1 MKSSYSKLAFVLLTV
16 IAPAVHAQAVTAP
29 IRWHI
34 ENPFRL
40 FRDPADFERLRIPAN
55 TTVNEWFSTIAHRID
70 DGILPY
76 RRTHWDPAGGLNRS
90 GQYSPGYIFPKSHRI
105 VLSWAGAKEGARC
118 DWTIGGRPQLNT
130 SCTSITADV
139 PYNYHKNDG
148 PPIDVSV
155 AIRGEP
161 SATARTTMKVI
172 DRLVIAI
179 GDSFTAGQGAPDRP
193 SRLSFTDSYLYPDP
207 FEPCTDERACVWF
220 PKLNTGQP
228 AEWWDN
234 ECNRSLL
241 SWPALAALKLASNY
255 SDSAQQS
262 EDESARVQYAVTF
275 ASYACSGAEF
285 YDGIFMRQRN
295 PPGEAKDLP
304 DPRDGAAGTAGVQR
318 SQLQAVGVDLCDLPN
333 GEVKIGQGWR
343 RIEAY
348 TCHQPRKADLV
359 LMSIGGND
367 AGFAKVIMNGLLPQP
382 WQGNSNAGR
391 VALTLTHKAL
401 GTVDV
406 AEAEA
411 RRKRMLP
418 GYALLDSQ
426 LAPYMDPR
434 SAVFVMAYPNPLRRP
449 SHFEPQGACG
459 VEMRAGMEAA
469 RAIGYPLVKSW
480 WHFWFD
486 QKEAQQTID
495 RVITPLQ
502 EEVGTAVAALQRW
515 KYVTSHLAEFEQH
528 GLCADAEETEQ
539 GGTFTQPTQALK
551 ANVRRYGLPRQRW
564 FGGSPEHLSLDDWR
578 AYDTQLKRWIRTP
591 NDAVRTQT
599 ARTLEASMA
608 GAFHPTGA
616 GYAAMAEAAA
626 KKVQTHLKSIEDE
639 ERKKFGSPAR

>member
-1 MKSSYSKLAFVLLTV
+1 MKSSCSKLAIYLLA
-16 IAPAVHAQAVTAP
+16 IIPPAVHAQTPTPP

-40 FRDPADFERLRIPAN
+40 FRDPADFERMRIPAD
-55 TTVNEWFSTIAHRID
+55 VKVDEWFSTIAHRID
-70 DGILPY
+70 DGFLPY
-76 RRTHWDPAGGLNRS
+76 RRTHWDPAGGLNRT

-105 VLSWAGAKEGARC
+105 VLSWSGAEEGARC
-118 DWTIGGRPQLNT
+118 DWKIGDRSQLKT

-148 PPIDVSV
+148 PPIVVEVTVRDKP
-155 AIRGEP
+155 ALT
-161 SATARTTMKVI
+161 ATTTLKVI
-172 DRLVIAI
+172 DRLVVAI

-207 FEPCTDERACVWF
+207 FKPCTDDRACVWF

-241 SWPALAALKLASNY
+241 SWPVLAALKLASNY
-255 SDSAQQS
+255 SNNAQS
-262 EDESARVQYAVTF
+262 EKGSATVQYSVTF

-285 YDGIFMRQRN
+285 YDGMFMRQRN
-295 PPGEAKDLP
+295 PPGEAKDSP
-304 DPRDGAAGTAGVQR
+304 DPRDGALGTARVQR
-318 SQLQAVGVDLCDLPN
+318 SQLQALGFDLCDLPN
-333 GEVKIGQGWR
+333 GEVNIGQGWR
-343 RIEAY
+343 RIETY
-348 TCHQPRKADLV
+348 TCQQPRKADLV

-382 WQGNSNAGR
+382 WQGSRKAGR

-401 GTVDV
+401 GTVDA
-406 AEAEA
+406 AEAET

-418 GYALLDSQ
+418 GYALLDRQ
-426 LAPYMDPR
+426 LATYMDPR
-434 SAVFVMAYPNPLRRP
+434 AAVFVMAYPNPLRRP
-449 SHFEPQGACG
+449 SHFKATGACG

-469 RAIGYPLVKSW
+469 RAIGYPIVKSW

-486 QKEAQQTID
+486 QTEAQQTID
-495 RVITPLQ
+495 KVITPLQ
-502 EEVGTAVAALQRW
+502 KEIGTAVGANRRW
-515 KYVTSHLAEFEQH
+515 KYVTSHLAGFDQH
-528 GLCADAEETEQ
+528 GLCADAADTED
-539 GGTFTQPTQALK
+539 GGTFTQPTQALE
-551 ANVRRYGLPRQRW
+551 ANVLRYGLPRQRW
-564 FGGSPEHLSLDDWR
+564 FGGSPEHLSLDDWQP
-578 AYDTQLKRWIRTP
+578 YDTQLKRWIRTP

-616 GYAAMAEAAA
+616 GYAAMAEAVSDQIQA
-626 KKVQTHLKSIEDE
+626 HLEIIEDE
-639 ERKKFGSPAR
+639 ERKKFGNPAP